1 MEVLNNSDSPVL
13 ISNAEV
19 LKMLNESITERK
31 EKEDRNQ
38 KKRRRNH
45 TSKFQH
51 LEWIEDHVQ
60 EYLQSTPCV
69 QVDTSHVTELK
80 SKFMASKKSSVKTTG
95 FALTEAE
102 SIQLLNFMP
111 QEPVEIHLM
120 VEELHARMS
129 EKGQEDLLEL
139 IGSYRKDRGTP
150 TTTTTTS
157 TTTATTENGTSNPE
171 EEIVDNE
178 AMEDVVEENGDATDA
193 AQDDSIV
200 KQEVW

>member
-150 TTTTTTS
+150 TTTTTS

-200 KQEVW
+200 KQEV

>member
-31 EKEDRNQ
+31 EKDGNQ

-60 EYLQSTPCV
+60 EYLHSTPCV
-69 QVDTSHVTELK
+69 QVDTSQVTELK

-139 IGSYRKDRGTP
+139 IGSYRKDAG
-150 TTTTTTS
+150 TTTTTA
-157 TTTATTENGTSNPE
+157 TATTANGTSNNPD
-171 EEIVDNE
+171 EEIVENE
-178 AMEDVVEENGDATDA
+178 AMEDVVEENGDTTDA

-200 KQEVW
+200 KQEV

>member
-31 EKEDRNQ
+31 ERDSNQ

-69 QVDTSHVTELK
+69 QVDTSQVSELK
-80 SKFMASKKSSVKTTG
+80 SKFMASKKSSVQTTG

-139 IGSYRKDRGTP
+139 IGSYRKDTGT
-150 TTTTTTS
+150 S
-157 TTTATTENGTSNPE
+157 ATTTANGTSTPD
-171 EEIVDNE
+171 EEIVENE
-178 AMEDVVEENGDATDA
+178 VMEDVVEENGDTTDA

-200 KQEVW
+200 KQEV

>member
-31 EKEDRNQ
+31 EKDGNQ

-60 EYLQSTPCV
+60 EYLHSTPCV
-69 QVDTSHVTELK
+69 QVDTSQVTELK

-129 EKGQEDLLEL
+129 EKRQEDLLEL
-139 IGSYRKDRGTP
+139 IGSYRKDTG
-150 TTTTTTS
+150 TS
-157 TTTATTENGTSNPE
+157 TTTATTPTTTANGTSTPD
-171 EEIVDNE
+171 EEIVDDE
-178 AMEDVVEENGDATDA
+178 VMEDVVEESGDTTDA

-200 KQEVW
+200 KQEV